1 MSRMRPDELS
11 IIDRY
16 FRPLAGEG
24 AFKFFDDA
32 GRLSLSPDWDVVVTT
47 DMIAMGVHFLPDDPP
62 DTIAGKALRVN
73 LSDLAAKGARPLAYT
88 LALGV
93 SPDLDDIWLTGFADG
108 LRRDHERFGISLLG
122 GDTIS
127 LSNGPAIAVTAIG
140 LAPKGRMVHRFGG
153 SAGDAL
159 YVSGV
164 VGAGSA
170 GLAVLKKAPGPW
182 DELPHERRE
191 ELVRRY
197 RLPEPRVPLAS
208 ALADFA
214 AATIDVSDG
223 LVGDCDKLAGASR
236 CSAEIL
242 VENVPFPN
250 GLDVVEDEHLL
261 ATLLTGG
268 DDYEVLAAIPPEN
281 EPGFQRAAHAAK
293 VPVTRIG
300 TLTPGS
306 GQSQVLLNGE
316 PLTLSRR
323 SYVHGGFEWP
333 A

>member
-1 MSRMRPDELS
+1 MAPDELS

-24 AFKFFDDA
+24 AFRLSDDA
-32 GRLSLSPDWDVVVTT
+32 GRLNLSPDWDVVVTT
-47 DMIAMGVHFLPDDPP
+47 DLIAAGVHFLPDDPP

-88 LALGV
+88 LGLGV
-93 SPDLDDIWLTGFADG
+93 SPELGDAWFTAFADG

-127 LSNGPAIAVTAIG
+127 LRYGPAIAVTAIG
-140 LAPKGRMVHRFGG
+140 LAPKDRMVHRFGG
-153 SAGDAL
+153 SVGDGL

-164 VGAGSA
+164 IGAASA
-170 GLAVLKKAPGPW
+170 GLAVLKKTPGPW
-182 DELPHERRE
+182 DELPHETRE

-197 RLPEPRVPLAS
+197 RLPEPRVPLAA
-208 ALADFA
+208 ALAAFA
-214 AATIDVSDG
+214 SATIDVSDG
-223 LVGDCDKLAGASR
+223 LVGDCDKLAAASR

-242 VENVPFPN
+242 VETVRFPS
-250 GLDVVEDEHLL
+250 GLSVLHDEDVL

-268 DDYEVLAAIPPEN
+268 DDYEVLAAIPPDN
-281 EPGFQRAAHAAK
+281 ETGFRRAAQAAR

-300 TLTPGS
+300 TLTPG
-306 GQSQVLLNGE
+306 GMQTEVRLNGR
-316 PLTLSRR
+316 PLTLARR
-323 SYVHGGFEWP
+323 SYVHGRFE
-333 A
+333 ATG

>member
-1 MSRMRPDELS
+1 MGPDELS

-24 AFKFFDDA
+24 AFRLFDDA

-47 DMIAMGVHFLPDDPP
+47 DMIAAGVHFFPDDPP
-62 DTIAGKALRVN
+62 DTVAGKALRVN

-88 LALGV
+88 LALAI
-93 SPDLDDIWLTGFADG
+93 SPKLGDRWLTGFADG
-108 LRRDHERFGISLLG
+108 LRRDHECFGISLLG

-127 LSNGPAIAVTAIG
+127 LRDGPAISVTAIG

-164 VGAGSA
+164 IGAGTA
-170 GLAVLKKAPGPW
+170 GLGVLRRTPGPW

-191 ELVRRY
+191 ELVRRF
-197 RLPEPRVPLAS
+197 RLPEPRVPLAA

-214 AATIDVSDG
+214 TATIDVSDG
-223 LVGDCDKLAGASR
+223 LVGDCDKLAAASR

-242 VENVPFPN
+242 VDTVPFPS
-250 GLDVVEDEHLL
+250 GLNVLHDEHLL

-268 DDYEVLAAIPPEN
+268 DDYEILAAIPRDN
-281 EPGFQRAAHAAK
+281 EAGFRRAAHAAN

-306 GQSQVLLNGE
+306 RETEVLLNGE
-316 PLTLSRR
+316 PLMLSRR
-323 SYVHGGFEWP
+323 SYVHGRFESS

>member
-1 MSRMRPDELS
+1 MRPDELS

-24 AFKFFDDA
+24 AFRLFDDA

-47 DMIAMGVHFLPDDPP
+47 DMIAAGVHFLPDDPP

-88 LALGV
+88 LGVGV
-93 SPDLDDIWLTGFADG
+93 SPELGDRWFTSFADG
-108 LRRDHERFGISLLG
+108 LRRDQERFGISLLG
-122 GDTIS
+122 GDTI
-127 LSNGPAIAVTAIG
+127 LLPGGPAIAVTAIG

-164 VGAGSA
+164 IGAGSA
-170 GLAVLKKAPGPW
+170 GLAVLKKTPGPW
-182 DELPHERRE
+182 DELPDERRE

-197 RLPEPRVPLAS
+197 RLPEPRVPLAA

-214 AATIDVSDG
+214 TATIDVSDG
-223 LVGDCDKLAGASR
+223 LVGDCDKLAAASH

-242 VENVPFPN
+242 VETVPFAS
-250 GLDVVEDEHLL
+250 GVDAGRDEHLL

-268 DDYEVLAAIPPEN
+268 DDYEVLAAIPHEN
-281 EPGFQRAAHAAK
+281 EAGFQRAAQAAN

-300 TLTPGS
+300 TLTPGNM
-306 GQSQVLLNGE
+306 QTQILLKGE
-316 PLTLSRR
+316 PLTLLRR
-323 SYVHGGFEWP
+323 SYVHGRLDQSS
-333 A
+333 

>member
-1 MSRMRPDELS
+1 MRPDELS
-11 IIDRY
+11 IIDHH

-24 AFKFFDDA
+24 AFRLLDDA

-47 DMIAMGVHFLPDDPP
+47 DMIAAGVHFLPDDPP
-62 DTIAGKALRVN
+62 ETISGKALRVN

-93 SPDLDDIWLTGFADG
+93 SPELGDRWFAAFADG

-127 LSNGPAIAVTAIG
+127 LPEGLAISITAFG

-164 VGAGSA
+164 IGAGTA
-170 GLAVLKKAPGPW
+170 GLAVLKKTTGPW
-182 DELPHERRE
+182 DDLPPERRA
-191 ELVRRY
+191 ELVRRF
-197 RLPEPRVPLAS
+197 RLPEPRVPLAA

-214 AATIDVSDG
+214 TATIDVSDG
-223 LVGDCDKLAGASR
+223 LVGDCDKLAVASR

-242 VENVPFPN
+242 VETVPFPS
-250 GLDVVEDEHLL
+250 GLNVLHDEHLL
-261 ATLLTGG
+261 ARLLTGG
-268 DDYEVLAAIPPEN
+268 DDYEVLAAVPREN
-281 EPGFQRAAHAAK
+281 ETGFRRAAHAAN

-300 TLTPGS
+300 MLTPGS
-306 GQSQVLLNGE
+306 AETEVLLNGQ

-323 SYVHGGFEWP
+323 AYVHGRFEWM

>member
-1 MSRMRPDELS
+1 MPPDELS

-24 AFKFFDDA
+24 AFRLFDDA

-47 DMIAMGVHFLPDDPP
+47 DMIAAGVHFLPDDPP
-62 DTIAGKALRVN
+62 DTVAGKALRVN

-88 LALGV
+88 LGLAI
-93 SPDLDDIWLTGFADG
+93 SPDLGDRWLAGFAEG

-127 LSNGPAIAVTAIG
+127 LRDGPAIAVTAIG

-153 SAGDAL
+153 SVGDAL

-164 VGAGSA
+164 IGAGSA
-170 GLAVLKKAPGPW
+170 GLAVLKKTPGPW
-182 DELPHERRE
+182 DELPNERRE
-191 ELVRRY
+191 ELVRRF
-197 RLPEPRVPLAS
+197 RLPEPRVPLAT

-214 AATIDVSDG
+214 SATIDVSDG
-223 LVGDCDKLAGASR
+223 LVGDCDKLAAASR

-242 VENVPFPN
+242 VETVPFPS
-250 GLDVVEDEHLL
+250 GLDVAEDEHLL

-268 DDYEVLAAIPPEN
+268 DDYEVLAAIPREN
-281 EPGFQRAAHAAK
+281 ETGFQRAAHAAN
-293 VPVTRIG
+293 VPVKRIG

-306 GQSQVLLNGE
+306 LETQVLLNGE
-316 PLTLSRR
+316 PLTLLRR
-323 SYVHGGFEWP
+323 SYVHGGFEWT

>member
-1 MSRMRPDELS
+1 MGPDELS

-24 AFKFFDDA
+24 AFRLLDDA
-32 GRLSLSPDWDVVVTT
+32 GRLSVSPDWDVVVTT
-47 DMIAMGVHFLPDDPP
+47 DMIAAGVHFLPDDPP

-88 LALGV
+88 LGLGV
-93 SPDLDDIWLTGFADG
+93 SRELGDTWFTAFAGG
-108 LRRDHERFGISLLG
+108 LRRDQERFGISLLG

-127 LSNGPAIAVTAIG
+127 LRSGPAIAITAIG

-153 SAGDAL
+153 SPGDAL

-164 VGAGSA
+164 IGAGTA
-170 GLAVLKKAPGPW
+170 GLAVLKKTPGPW
-182 DELPHERRE
+182 DGLPHDRRE

-197 RLPEPRVPLAS
+197 RLPEPRVPLA
-208 ALADFA
+208 AAFADFA
-214 AATIDVSDG
+214 TATIDVSDG
-223 LVGDCDKLAGASR
+223 LVGDCDKLAAASR

-242 VENVPFPN
+242 VETVPFPG
-250 GLDVVEDEHLL
+250 GLSVLHDAHLI

-268 DDYEVLAAIPPEN
+268 DDYEVLAAIPREN
-281 EPGFQRAAHAAK
+281 EAGFQRAAHAAD

-300 TLTPGS
+300 ALTPGS
-306 GQSQVLLNGE
+306 IESQVLLKGE

-323 SYVHGGFEWP
+323 SYVHGRFD
-333 A
+333 